1 MSAVVDRG
9 LRTSMAFDGLSR
21 DFISALHRNPATIVR
36 TPAFGGARQ
45 MEVAEVIADS
55 FADVDGDATR
65 NEIVGI
71 VAAAAR
77 GEDVQLRASAFIK
90 RCADAYG
97 NTHCDD
103 VADEM
108 AGDE

>member
-1 MSAVVDRG
+1 MSAVIDKG
-9 LRTSMAFDGLSR
+9 LRTSMAFDGLRR
-21 DFISALHRNPATIVR
+21 DFVIALHRNPATVIR
-36 TPAFGGARQ
+36 TPAFGGARE
-45 MEVAEVIADS
+45 MEVSEVIADS

-65 NEIVGI
+65 NEMAGI

-103 VADEM
+103 VANEM
-108 AGDE
+108 DGDE

>member
-1 MSAVVDRG
+1 MSAVIDRG
-9 LRTSMAFDGLSR
+9 LRTSMAFDGLRR
-21 DFISALHRNPATIVR
+21 DFVIALHRNPATIVR

-45 MEVAEVIADS
+45 MAVAEVIADS
-55 FADVDGDATR
+55 FCEKDGDETR
-65 NEIVGI
+65 NELVGI

-97 NTHCDD
+97 NQHCDD

-108 AGDE
+108 GDGA